1 MQNSQLRQENERLK
15 FEVSQLKVGTSSSNA
30 RSDGSHAEMQKQ
42 LRRHKKTSVLQC
54 GWAPVLDAIRTKETD
69 IWLEHRRIVLAS
81 LSNHLALTRRR
92 PPWME
97 PAEAAE
103 KTGIDTS
110 LAISD
115 TTIAC
120 RDIPPIG
127 NKRGRHRDCD
137 ACFVREALGKA
148 PARKKLAE
156 RRQSNEV
163 SRGTAIAGPIAVG
176 LLSQSCKE
184 SRHTQTCSEDLSPAR
199 NGADTNNEQELLEVR
214 ELFAAQEAAASE
226 LEAAR
231 SNSQDGKDHQR
242 DELSPP
248 MRHEQEHKLI
258 EKAEDER
265 RRETPTVASG
275 EPRSNSK
282 GELPHSSN
290 HSSNSEGYDD
300 EVFESSSLPE
310 SEAQVDK
317 AEDERTTEAMPEVAS
332 EEPRSNSKG
341 ELPHSSNRSSDSGG
355 YDHDAFEPSSLPESE
370 GKEDEEERGDQDLVF
385 DEHECDEEAAEKR
398 LAAEAKAEEDP
409 LAAEAEASRLAAET
423 EQQRLLAEAEE
434 TRKVEEARLAA
445 EAEEQRLAAE
455 AEEAR
460 KAEEARVAAEAEE
473 ARLAA
478 EAKEEARKAEEARL
492 IAEAEEQAR
501 LAAETEEQRLAMEA
515 EEARKTEEA
524 RDAAEA
530 EEGRKAAEADE
541 DERAEEARRMEEE
554 MSQRVKEDV
563 KSPAV
568 SVPMEVPDVIKFVRG
583 NLAQASLD
591 GSLAKMMQVNAG
603 APDSSNSSAAVSPS
617 PTQLRQEIAVESDV
631 NRRPEDE
638 SHERNDLDAQ
648 EMPQREAEIVKTEE
662 TQPPV
667 PVPMEV
673 PDFIRFVRGNLA
685 QATLDGSLAKMMKG
699 DDIVLES
706 SKASTTLTS
715 LTELRPEIA
724 ELADIVESD
733 SNQGT
738 EDECDVLRASDEQ
751 PEAKGHDLARQQDV
765 VSEIESNLSRQVPA
779 EGFTQQVDRCHEK
792 AAKSA
797 SKPEDEDDHCYDD
810 DEFSDAESDVWFG
823 LPGDRTR
830 EQEAQLRN
838 EGNYMDPQ
846 RGHAQP
852 TTLED
857 AKSIQSQQE
866 LEDEDEYG
874 DEFED

>member
-1 MQNSQLRQENERLK
+1 
-15 FEVSQLKVGTSSSNA
+15 
-30 RSDGSHAEMQKQ
+30 
-42 LRRHKKTSVLQC
+42 
-54 GWAPVLDAIRTKETD
+54 
-69 IWLEHRRIVLAS
+69 
-81 LSNHLALTRRR
+81 
-92 PPWME
+92 
-97 PAEAAE
+97 
-103 KTGIDTS
+103 
-110 LAISD
+110 
-115 TTIAC
+115 
-120 RDIPPIG
+120 
-127 NKRGRHRDCD
+127 
-137 ACFVREALGKA
+137 
-148 PARKKLAE
+148 
-156 RRQSNEV
+156 
-163 SRGTAIAGPIAVG
+163 
-176 LLSQSCKE
+176 
-184 SRHTQTCSEDLSPAR
+184 
-199 NGADTNNEQELLEVR
+199 
-214 ELFAAQEAAASE
+214 
-226 LEAAR
+226 
-231 SNSQDGKDHQR
+231 
-242 DELSPP
+242 
-248 MRHEQEHKLI
+248 
-258 EKAEDER
+258 
-265 RRETPTVASG
+265 
-275 EPRSNSK
+275 
-282 GELPHSSN
+282 
-290 HSSNSEGYDD
+290 
-300 EVFESSSLPE
+300 VFESSSLPE

-445 EAEEQRLAAE
+445 EAEEERLAAEAEEARKAAEEARVAAEAKEARLAAEAKEEARKAEEARLIAEAEEQARLAAEAEEQRLAAE

-473 ARLAA
+473 VRLAA